1 MPKIMVRFEFVN
13 KEGKKRQV
21 RFPLDR
27 QCYEAFYDSSV
38 SKEWRDRMLL
48 DSYREYCAQK
58 KYERMTCQF
67 PVDDEGNEI
76 EFSDDE
82 SQSPIEIYERKEKI
96 EFIFNALDTMSK
108 MQREAFILV
117 HLKGYS
123 QRKACKKM
131 RIRPPSFAK
140 LLQRA
145 EKIFEIYLK
154 KKEFSATS
162 ATNGNFWGSN
172 QPI

>member
-1 MPKIMVRFEFVN
+1 MPKIMVKFEFVN
-13 KEGKKRQV
+13 KEGKKRRV

-27 QCYEAFYDSSV
+27 QCYEVFYNPSV

-48 DSYREYCAQK
+48 ESYREFCAQK

-67 PVDDEGNEI
+67 PVDEDGIEI
-76 EFSDDE
+76 EFPDDE
-82 SQSPIEIYERKEKI
+82 SQSPIEIFERKERI
-96 EFIFNALDTMSK
+96 EFVFYALDSMSK
-108 MQREAFILV
+108 KQREAFILV

-123 QRKACKKM
+123 QRKASKKM
-131 RIRPPSFAK
+131 GMCPPGFTK

-162 ATNGNFWGSN
+162 ATNGNF
-172 QPI
+172 